1 MYDAIGVPLSA
12 GAESAMRR
20 WLVERPKEAARPSYA
35 ATDFGL
41 SDTQIDERF
50 ATYDS
55 RFRAGAGS
63 RGWNHV

>member
-1 MYDAIGVPLSA
+1 
-12 GAESAMRR
+12 MRR